1 MKTALTLL
9 FAFLVFSQLNAQ
21 NNTLSKPET
30 DSMITELSEV
40 LNRTYFDKV
49 KSEIIIETLQKKLK
63 AGELYDVPNI
73 TSKLTI
79 ILRELTNDIHFF
91 VGVNPPRDNERRP
104 RQERSYNN
112 GGFSEA
118 KIIDINIGYIKW
130 NDFTAND
137 DSFQKII
144 SALQFVEGCKYL
156 IFDISKCPG
165 GDGRIG
171 GFVQSHLFRNNSYQN
186 LLLKKCGGDDDWYQS
201 EVPYNYT
208 NGPKFY
214 DIPVYV
220 MVSEGTAS
228 AAEYFAW
235 ILQEMGRAT
244 ILGKTTAGAG
254 NPVTRVE
261 FGDYFAFIPIC
272 QIITKDGRSIEAK
285 GVIPDVELPTDS
297 LLQETIKYIR
307 ENND

>member
-1 MKTALTLL
+1 MKTTFALLL
-9 FAFLVFSQLNAQ
+9 AFFLFSQLNAQ
-21 NNTLSKPET
+21 NNTLTKTET
-30 DSMITELSEV
+30 DTMITEFCDV
-40 LNRTYFDKV
+40 LNKTYFDKV
-49 KSEIIIETLQKKLK
+49 MSEVITDTLQKRLK
-63 AGELYDVPNI
+63 DGDLYDVPNI
-73 TSKLTI
+73 TGKLTSL
-79 ILRELTNDIHFF
+79 LRELTNDIHFF
-91 VGVNPPRDNERRP
+91 VGVNPVREEGRRP
-104 RQERSYNN
+104 RQERPYNN

-118 KIIDINIGYIKW
+118 RIIDNNIGYIKW

-144 SALQFVEGCKYL
+144 AGLQFIKGCEYL

-171 GFVQSHLFRNNSYQN
+171 GFVQTHLFRNKSYQD
-186 LLLKKCGGDDDWYQS
+186 LLLKRCSGESDWYQS
-201 EVPYNYT
+201 EVPYNYS

-220 MVSEGTAS
+220 MVSKGTAS

-244 ILGKTTAGAG
+244 ILGETTAGAG
-254 NPVTRVE
+254 NPITRVQ
-261 FGDYFAFIPIC
+261 FGNYFAFIPIC
-272 QIITKDGRSIEAK
+272 QITTKDGRSIEAK
-285 GVIPDVELPTDS
+285 GVIPDVEIQTDS

-307 ENND
+307 DNN